1 VFEIL
6 IIWLKEKRMEKDL
19 KKKFD
24 DVYESYKEGNI
35 SRRDFV
41 KFIGISGAALG
52 LLGGPFGLVQK
63 AFAAKSITV
72 HSWGGSTSEALRK
85 FAFDPFTKA
94 TGIKVIDA
102 AFTGMAA
109 FLTQVKASYPPGGEF
124 NIAHLSAVY
133 DYARYTDLGFGV
145 ELDESKIPNLKNVMS
160 KMTNTLKGIS
170 KGTLSAV
177 PYDLGQTG
185 IAYNT
190 DKISKAKAEE
200 LGASLLYDKSLNGKL
215 GSWGGDHITNM
226 WYAALHTGQDPNNIK
241 DEKAVFAAL
250 KEQRGM
256 IKKYWA
262 SGSELM
268 SLLGNGDIYATVA
281 WSGRVGLL
289 QKEGHPIGYLAPNG
303 TYSWMEYMY
312 VLKGTDLDVAQKL
325 LNFMLEP
332 EAAKAVSI
340 GMGYPPSLDPTKVA
354 MPDEIKKLP
363 AFDPTGKLDGYKFAD
378 PAYWNGHQLDWAEKW
393 DRIMAGK

>member
-1 VFEIL
+1 MGSDLEKQ
-6 IIWLKEKRMEKDL
+6 LK
-19 KKKFD
+19 
-24 DVYESYKEGNI
+24 DVQESYSQGNI

-41 KFIGISGAALG
+41 KFVGIAGASLG
-52 LLGGPFGLVQK
+52 IMGGPFGLVKQ
-63 AFAAKSITV
+63 AFSASKSITC

-94 TGIKVIDA
+94 KGIKVIDA
-102 AFTGMAA
+102 AFTGMDA

-145 ELDESKIPNLKNVMS
+145 VLDETKIPNLKNVMS
-160 KMTNTLKGIS
+160 KMTDTLRGIS

-190 DKISKAKAEE
+190 EKISKADAEK
-200 LGASLLYDKSLNGKL
+200 LGASLLFEKSLKGKL
-215 GSWGGDHITNM
+215 GSWGGDFRTNM
-226 WYAALHTGQDPNNIK
+226 WYAALHTGQSPNNIK
-241 DEKAVFAAL
+241 DVDAVWNVL
-250 KEQRGM
+250 KEQRGL

-268 SLLGNGDIYATVA
+268 SLLGNGEIYATVA
-281 WSGRVGLL
+281 WSGRVAAL
-289 QKEGHPIGYLAPNG
+289 QKQGHPIGYLSPDG

-312 VLKGTDLDVAQKL
+312 VLKGTDLDVAQNL

-332 EAAKAVSI
+332 AAAIAVAK
-340 GMGYPPSLDPTKVA
+340 GQNYPTSLDPTKVA
-354 MPDEIKKLP
+354 MPDEVKKLP
-363 AFDPTGKLDGYKFAD
+363 AYDPTGTLKGYLFAD
-378 PAYWNGHQLDWAEKW
+378 PAYWNSHQLDWAEKW
-393 DRIMAGK
+393 DRIMAG

>member
-1 VFEIL
+1 MAREFR
-6 IIWLKEKRMEKDL
+6 KRL
-19 KKKFD
+19 G
-24 DVYESYKEGNI
+24 DVYESYQNKEI
-35 SRRDFV
+35 TRRDFV
-41 KFIGISGAALG
+41 KFAGVAGAALG
-52 LLGGPFGLVQK
+52 VMGGPFGLMKQ
-63 AFAAKSITV
+63 AFAGSKSITC

-94 TGIKVIDA
+94 SGIKVVDA
-102 AFTGMAA
+102 AFTGMDA

-145 ELDESKIPNLKNVMS
+145 VLDESKIPNMKNVMT
-160 KMTNTLKGIS
+160 KMTDTLRGIT

-190 DKISKAKAEE
+190 KAIPTAKAEE
-200 LGASLLYDKSLNGKL
+200 LGASLLFDQSLKGKL
-215 GSWGGDHITNM
+215 GTWGGDFRTNM
-226 WYAALHTGQDPNNIK
+226 WYAALHTGQSPNNIT
-241 DEKAVFAAL
+241 DVKAVWNAL
-250 KEQRGM
+250 KEQRKLM
-256 IKKYWA
+256 KKYWA

-268 SLLGNGDIYATVA
+268 SLLANGDIHATVA
-281 WSGRVGLL
+281 WSGRVAAL
-289 QKEGHPIGYLAPNG
+289 QEQGHPIGYLSPDG

-312 VLKGTDLDVAQKL
+312 VLKGTDLEVAQKL

-332 EAAKAVSI
+332 EAAIAVAK
-340 GMGYPPSLDPTKVA
+340 GQNYPPSLDPTKVA

-363 AFDPTGKLDGYKFAD
+363 AFDPTGKLDGYLFAD
-378 PAYWNGHQLDWAEKW
+378 PAYWNSHQLDWAEKW
-393 DRIMAGK
+393 DRIMAG